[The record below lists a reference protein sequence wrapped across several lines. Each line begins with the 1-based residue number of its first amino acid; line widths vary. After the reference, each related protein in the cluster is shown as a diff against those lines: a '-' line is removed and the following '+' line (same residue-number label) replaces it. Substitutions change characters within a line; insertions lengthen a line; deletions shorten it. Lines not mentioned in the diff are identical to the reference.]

1 MSETTVSRFDE
12 ALSKRNLRILGV
24 FLSAL
29 IISST
34 VIFGTNVIWILLA
47 ATVMSFFV
55 EISFAYF
62 RKRALD
68 RSWIIVPMIVT
79 LLLPVTVPIWLP
91 MVAAGFGTFFG
102 KAIFGGSGKNIFNP
116 ALVGILF
123 VTISF
128 PVEMNTTWLNPLNDT
143 IGTATPLITLNGTGG
158 LGDTTFWQLL
168 IGTTPGLLGETFRL
182 GILLL
187 GAALIALKVIDWR
200 LPVSFIASFLVIM
213 GVGFLVMPD
222 TFVNPIYAL
231 FTGAVLFSAFFVIT
245 DPVTAPL
252 SGTGRIIYGFGIAL
266 VTIVIRVFATFPEG
280 IVFAVIIMNAIAP
293 LIDSSLEKEETE
305 EATA

>member
-1 MSETTVSRFDE
+1 MSDAAKRRFDE

-24 FLSAL
+24 FLMAL
-29 IISST
+29 IIAST
-34 VIFGTNVIWILLA
+34 VIFGANVIWILLA
-47 ATVMSFFV
+47 SVVASFFV

-62 RKRALD
+62 RKRQLD
-68 RSWIIVPMIVT
+68 KSWMIVPIIVT

-102 KAIFGGSGKNIFNP
+102 KAIFGGAGKNIFNP

-128 PVEMNTTWLNPLNDT
+128 PVEMNTTWLDPVSNA

-158 LGDTTFWQLL
+158 LGDTSFWQLL

-182 GILLL
+182 GILLFGL
-187 GAALIALKVIDWR
+187 ALIILKVIDWR
-200 LPVSFIASFLVIM
+200 FPVSFIISFLAIM
-213 GVGFLVMPD
+213 GLGYLIMPD

-231 FTGAVLFSAFFVIT
+231 FTGAVLFAAFFVIT
-245 DPVTAPL
+245 DPVTAPI
-252 SGTGRIIYGFGIAL
+252 SGKGRLIYGFGIAL

-280 IVFAVIIMNAIAP
+280 VVFAVIIMNAIAP